1 MLVKLSDGYVRA
13 AVCPPGSTQI
23 EVPDDAAP
31 GLALIVGTRAKT
43 WFVRFRIHGKR
54 HRYALGRYPAV
65 SLAEARALAAAA
77 LLKVDRGEDPRSS
90 TTTVAQA
97 WAAHWPR
104 KAETLRHPD
113 HDLAA
118 WRNHVEPV
126 IGTMDLADLS
136 PLVYDRLVDAWR
148 AKGLGPGQSK
158 PRRVLLGFQKHL
170 LARRLIDRPFV
181 HSDVVIPVSQQPAIP
196 PLDVVLALW
205 RWCEDRGQVGAILR
219 LLIASG
225 ARSAMISDLA
235 VSEVQGD
242 ALVWSAAR
250 MKGGRPFACP
260 ISPAM
265 RMVLDGVTV
274 PPGSAWVFPNK
285 KRTGPV
291 GVDLSVH
298 IAKSPLKGFRM
309 HSLRAALVTHGA
321 ARFNWAPHVRVALL
335 DHSPAAILGSGVT
348 ASYVQQDGRL
358 YWEDRAAA
366 LQAWADLLTGEG

>member
-1 MLVKLSDGYVRA
+1 MRLSDGALRSMTL
-13 AVCPPGSTQI
+13 PPGAVQF
-23 EVPDDAAP
+23 EVPDEGCR
-31 GLALIVGTRAKT
+31 GLVLVIGARSKA
-43 WFVRFRIHGKR
+43 WQVRFSLNGRR
-54 HRYALGRYPAV
+54 HRYVIGRYPST
-65 SLAEARALAAAA
+65 SLAEARAAASAA
-77 LLKVDRGEDPRSS
+77 MLQVDRGEDPRTA
-90 TTTVAQA
+90 TTTVSQA

-118 WRNHVEPV
+118 WKNHIAPV
-126 IGTMDLADLS
+126 IGAMDLADLS
-136 PLVYDRLVDAWR
+136 PLTYDRLVDAWR

-196 PLDVVLALW
+196 PLDVVLDLW
-205 RWCEDRGQVGAILR
+205 RWCEGRGAVGAILR

-225 ARSAMISDLA
+225 ARSAMISDLR
-235 VSEVQGD
+235 VSEVQDD
-242 ALVWSAAR
+242 ALVWPAAR

-265 RMVLDGVTV
+265 RQVLDGVTV
-274 PPGSAWVFPNK
+274 PPGSTWVFPSRE
-285 KRTGPV
+285 RTGPI

-298 IAKSPLKGFRM
+298 IAKSPLAGFRM
-309 HSLRAALVTHGA
+309 HSLRAALVTHGGD
-321 ARFNWAPHVRVALL
+321 RFGWPPHVRVALL

-348 ASYVQQDGRL
+348 ASYIQQDGRL
-358 YWEDRAAA
+358 YWDDRAAA
-366 LQAWADLLTGEG
+366 LEAWGTLLTGEG